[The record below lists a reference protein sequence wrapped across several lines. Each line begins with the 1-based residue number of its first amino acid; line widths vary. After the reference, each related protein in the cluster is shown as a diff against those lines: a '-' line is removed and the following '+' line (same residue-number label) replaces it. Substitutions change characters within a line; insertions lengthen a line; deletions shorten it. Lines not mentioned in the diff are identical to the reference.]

1 MRSSVASQDSNS
13 RREEEGAGV
22 TTAQDAR
29 YAAQAAADSEPIGW
43 LGRLGL
49 VAMGVS
55 YGLVAVLAIKL
66 ALRAGGETEDR
77 GGALQTIAQDGFGRV
92 VVFVLAIGFAGY
104 AIWRFAEAFFDRGGE
119 GKRPK
124 ALVRRAGYL
133 GRALIYTVLCITAV
147 AVLLGSSG
155 ESNEKEETAHVLDW
169 PAGRWIVGA
178 VGAGFLAAAA
188 WNFFRGVTRKY
199 EDELRT
205 GQMSAFE
212 EKLVAFVGF
221 AGVVARGVVFSLIG
235 IFLIKAAVEYE
246 PQEAIGLDGA
256 LNKLVAQDH
265 GRFLLGVVAAGL
277 LAFGV
282 FCLFQAR
289 YRRV

>member
-1 MRSSVASQDSNS
+1 MRVAAARITNPPSGN
-13 RREEEGAGV
+13 EGRM
-22 TTAQDAR
+22 TTAR
-29 YAAQAAADSEPIGW
+29 YAAHAAARSEPIGW

-66 ALRAGGETEDR
+66 ALGEGGKTEDR
-77 GGALQTIAQDGFGRV
+77 GGALQTIAQDGFGRI
-92 VVFVLAIGFAGY
+92 VVFALAIGFAAY

-119 GKRPK
+119 GRGPK
-124 ALVRRAGYL
+124 GLAKRAGYV
-133 GRALIYTVLCITAV
+133 GRGLIYTGLCITAV

-155 ESNEKEETAHVLDW
+155 DKNEKQETAHVLEW

-178 VGAGFLAAAA
+178 IGAAFAAAA
-188 WNFFRGVTRKY
+188 LWNFYRGVTRKFK
-199 EDELRT
+199 DELNT
-205 GQMSAFE
+205 GEMGAFAE
-212 EKLVAFVGF
+212 MLTTV
-221 AGVVARGVVFSLIG
+221 AGVVGVLARGVVFALIG
-235 IFLIKAAVEYE
+235 TFVIKAAVEYE

-256 LNKLVAQDH
+256 LRKLAAQDH
-265 GRFLLGVVAAGL
+265 GPYLLGLVAAGL
-277 LAFGV
+277 LAYGV

>member
-1 MRSSVASQDSNS
+1 MTS
-13 RREEEGAGV
+13 
-22 TTAQDAR
+22 TAQEAK
-29 YAAQAAADSEPIGW
+29 YAARDAAHSEPIGW

-66 ALRAGGETEDR
+66 AAGGGGETEDR
-77 GGALQTIAQDGFGRV
+77 GGALQTIAQDGLGRV
-92 VVFVLAIGFAGY
+92 VVFVLAIGFAAY
-104 AIWRFAEAFFDRGGE
+104 AIWRLAEAIFDRGGE

-124 ALVRRAGYL
+124 GLVVRASFL
-133 GRALIYTVLCITAV
+133 GRAAIYTVLCITAV

-155 ESNEKEETAHVLDW
+155 ESNEKQETAHVLDW

-178 VGAGFLAAAA
+178 VGLGFLGAAG
-188 WNFFRGVTRKY
+188 WNFFRGATRRFKEELKTDEMNALEERIVT
-199 EDELRT
+199 
-205 GQMSAFE
+205 
-212 EKLVAFVGF
+212 F
-221 AGVVARGVVFSLIG
+221 AGVAGVFARGVVFFLIG
-235 IFLIKAAVEYE
+235 IFLVKAALEYE

-256 LNKLVAQDH
+256 LNKLIAQDH

-277 LAFGV
+277 LAFGA

>member
-1 MRSSVASQDSNS
+1 MS
-13 RREEEGAGV
+13 
-22 TTAQDAR
+22 TAR
-29 YAAQAAADSEPIGW
+29 YAAHSAARSETVGW

-66 ALRAGGETEDR
+66 ALGEGGETEDR
-77 GGALQTIAQDGFGRV
+77 GGALQTLAQDGLGRIVVLLLAVGFG
-92 VVFVLAIGFAGY
+92 GY

-119 GKRPK
+119 GQGPK
-124 ALVRRAGYL
+124 GLAKRAGYV
-133 GRALIYTVLCITAV
+133 GRGLIYTSLCIIAV
-147 AVLLGSSG
+147 AVLFGSSG
-155 ESNEKEETAHVLDW
+155 DKNEKEETARVLEW

-178 VGAGFLAAAA
+178 VGAGFAAAA
-188 WNFFRGVTRKY
+188 LWNFFRGVTRKFK
-199 EDELRT
+199 DELNT
-205 GQMSAFE
+205 GEMSAFE
-212 EKLVAFVGF
+212 EQVTTVVGVV
-221 AGVVARGVVFSLIG
+221 GVVARGVVFSLIG
-235 IFLIKAAVEYE
+235 IFLIKAAVEYD

-256 LNKLVAQDH
+256 LRKLVAQDH
-265 GRFLLGVVAAGL
+265 GRFLLGLVAAGL

>member
-1 MRSSVASQDSNS
+1 
-13 RREEEGAGV
+13 V
-22 TTAQDAR
+22 TTAQDAK
-29 YAAQAAADSEPIGW
+29 YAARDAARSEPIGW

-55 YGLVAVLAIKL
+55 YGLVAVIAIKL

-77 GGALQTIAQDGFGRV
+77 GGALQAIAEDGFGRI
-92 VVFVLAIGFAGY
+92 VVFLLAIGFAAY

-119 GKRPK
+119 GTQPK
-124 ALVRRAGYL
+124 GLAKRAGYL
-133 GRALIYTVLCITAV
+133 GRGLIYTALCITAV

-155 ESNEKEETAHVLDW
+155 ESNEQEETAHVLDW

-178 VGAGFLAAAA
+178 VGVGFLGAAG
-188 WNFFRGVTRKY
+188 WNFFSGVTRKFK
-199 EDELRT
+199 DELST
-205 GQMSAFE
+205 GQMSASE
-212 EKLVAFVGF
+212 EKLLTLVGA
-221 AGVVARGVVFSLIG
+221 AGVIARGVVFSLMG
-235 IFLIKAAVEYE
+235 ILLIKAAVEYD

-256 LNKLVAQDH
+256 LNKLIAQDH
-265 GRFLLGVVAAGL
+265 GRFLLGVVATGL
-277 LAFGV
+277 LAYGV

>member
-1 MRSSVASQDSNS
+1 M
-13 RREEEGAGV
+13 
-22 TTAQDAR
+22 TTAQEAK
-29 YAAQAAADSEPIGW
+29 YAARDAARSEPIGW

-77 GGALQTIAQDGFGRV
+77 GGALQTIAQDGFGRI
-92 VVFVLAIGFAGY
+92 VVFLLAIGFAAY

-124 ALVRRAGYL
+124 GLAKRAGYL
-133 GRALIYTVLCITAV
+133 GRGLIYTAFCITAV

-155 ESNEKEETAHVLDW
+155 ESNEQEETAHVLDW

-178 VGAGFLAAAA
+178 VGVGFLGAAG
-188 WNFFRGVTRKY
+188 WNFFSGVMRKF
-199 EDELRT
+199 EGDLNT
-205 GQMSAFE
+205 GQMTAN
-212 EKLVAFVGF
+212 EKKLLTLVGA
-221 AGVVARGVVFSLIG
+221 AGVIARGVVFSLIG
-235 IFLIKAAVEYE
+235 IFLIKAAVEYD
-246 PQEAIGLDGA
+246 PQEAIGLVGA
-256 LNKLVAQDH
+256 LDKLIAQDH

-277 LAFGV
+277 LAYGV

>member
-1 MRSSVASQDSNS
+1 M
-13 RREEEGAGV
+13 
-22 TTAQDAR
+22 TTAQEAK
-29 YAAQAAADSEPIGW
+29 YAARDAAQSEPIGW

-66 ALRAGGETEDR
+66 ALREGGETEDR
-77 GGALQTIAQDGFGRV
+77 GGALQTIAQDGFGRI
-92 VVFVLAIGFAGY
+92 VVFLLAIGFAAY
-104 AIWRFAEAFFDRGGE
+104 AIWRLAEALFDRGGA

-124 ALVRRAGYL
+124 GLAKRAGYL

-155 ESNEKEETAHVLDW
+155 ESNEKEETAKVLDW
-169 PAGRWIVGA
+169 PAGRWIVAAIG
-178 VGAGFLAAAA
+178 VGFLAAAG
-188 WNFFRGVTRKY
+188 WNIFRGVTRKF
-199 EDELRT
+199 EEELNT

-212 EKLVAFVGF
+212 ERLVTFVGV
-221 AGVVARGVVFSLIG
+221 AGVFARGVVFSLIG
-235 IFLIKAAVEYE
+235 IFLIKAAVEYD

-256 LNKLVAQDH
+256 LNELLAQDH